1 MKTVELIEIEKLYM
15 DCHVEMVKKQPIR
28 TSLNTG
34 SMNNRLNCDYSFM
47 NRNSISSN
55 YNNTVIHNEGE

>member
-15 DCHVEMVKKQPIR
+15 DCHVEMVKNQPIR

-34 SMNNRLNCDYSFM
+34 FMN

-55 YNNTVIHNEGE
+55 YNNTVLHNEGE

>member
-15 DCHVEMVKKQPIR
+15 DCHVEMVKNQPIR

-34 SMNNRLNCDYSFM
+34 SMNNRLNYERSQIVRKRPQTPSFL
-47 NRNSISSN
+47 S
-55 YNNTVIHNEGE
+55 

>member
-15 DCHVEMVKKQPIR
+15 DCHVEMVKNQQIR

>member
-15 DCHVEMVKKQPIR
+15 DCHVEMVKHQPIR
-28 TSLNTG
+28 TSLNIG

>member
-15 DCHVEMVKKQPIR
+15 DCHVEMVKSQPIR
-28 TSLNTG
+28 TSLNNG

>member
-15 DCHVEMVKKQPIR
+15 DCHVEMVKNQQIR
-28 TSLNTG
+28 TSLNAG

>member
-15 DCHVEMVKKQPIR
+15 DCHVEMVKNQQIR

-55 YNNTVIHNEGE
+55 YNNTVIHNDGE

>member
-15 DCHVEMVKKQPIR
+15 DCHVEMVENQPIR

-34 SMNNRLNCDYSFM
+34 SMNNKLNCDYSFM
-47 NRNSISSN
+47 NRNSISLN
-55 YNNTVIHNEGE
+55 YNNTVIPNKGE